1 MTLWQRWRAD
11 LAQPE
16 VPTGREGLGFL
27 VGTAVVIV
35 VAAQLTDPGTAL
47 DLILLS
53 PAVVAFVLRGLV
65 PRLPAE
71 VFAVMVIVPVALA
84 VGRDGAL
91 EGAFFLAV
99 MMVFNTASRLG
110 SLTRALIITGASM
123 ALPWVVAE
131 QIAPEAGISWQP
143 WVLANVFILSLGR
156 AVYRQERLI
165 EQLEQA
171 RRALA
176 DQEVAEERR
185 RIAREL
191 HDLAGHTLAAMLLH
205 VTGARHVLRRD
216 LAEAERALIDAET
229 VGRASLDQIRA
240 TVASLR
246 ADERGT
252 DPSLAGVADI
262 AALVD
267 DYRRAGL
274 VVDLAIDESAA
285 ELSGPVGVAVHRVA
299 REGLANVAQHAPG
312 NRVEVRVDRD
322 ADGVRLLVVDWGR
335 PASAPDPQGL
345 HFGLVG
351 MAERTRSVGGR
362 FDAGPTADGWRL
374 DAYFPNAGADQF
386 VPS

>member
-1 MTLWQRWRAD
+1 VTLWRRWRAD
-11 LAQPE
+11 LARPE
-16 VPTGREGLGFL
+16 VPTGRDALGFL

-35 VAAQLTDPGTAL
+35 IAAQLTDPGTAL
-47 DLILLS
+47 DLIALA
-53 PAVVAFVLRGLV
+53 PAVLAFALRGLI

-71 VFAVMVIVPVALA
+71 VFAVMVLVPVAVA
-84 VGRDGAL
+84 IGHDGAL
-91 EGAFFLAV
+91 EGAFFLSV
-99 MMVFNTASRLG
+99 MMVFNTSSHLG
-110 SLTRALIITGASM
+110 SLTRALIIMGVAV
-123 ALPWVVAE
+123 AVPWLVAE
-131 QIAPEAGISWQP
+131 HLAPESEIAWEP
-143 WVLANVFILSLGR
+143 WVLAHVFIFTLGR
-156 AVYRQERLI
+156 AVYRQGRLI
-165 EQLEQA
+165 EELERA

-252 DPSLAGVADI
+252 DPALAGVADLV
-262 AALVD
+262 ALVD
-267 DYRRAGL
+267 EYRRAGL
-274 VVDLAIDESAA
+274 VVDVTIAESAA
-285 ELSGPVGVAVHRVA
+285 DLTGPVGVAVHRVA
-299 REGLANVAQHAPG
+299 REGLCNVARHAPG
-312 NRVEVRVDRD
+312 NRVELRVDCVR
-322 ADGVRLLVVDWGR
+322 DGVRLLVVDQGR
-335 PASAPDPQGL
+335 PASPPDPQAL

-351 MAERTRSVGGR
+351 MAERTRSLGGR

-374 DAYFPNAGADQF
+374 EARFPTAVADQF
-386 VPS
+386 VAS

>member
-1 MTLWQRWRAD
+1 
-11 LAQPE
+11 
-16 VPTGREGLGFL
+16 
-27 VGTAVVIV
+27 
-35 VAAQLTDPGTAL
+35 
-47 DLILLS
+47 
-53 PAVVAFVLRGLV
+53 
-65 PRLPAE
+65 
-71 VFAVMVIVPVALA
+71 
-84 VGRDGAL
+84 
-91 EGAFFLAV
+91 
-99 MMVFNTASRLG
+99 MMVFNTASHLG
-110 SLTRALIITGASM
+110 SLTRALIITGAAM

-131 QIAPEAGISWQP
+131 QIAPEAGIAWQP

-252 DPSLAGVADI
+252 DPALAGVADI

-267 DYRRAGL
+267 EYRRAGL
-274 VVDLAIDESAA
+274 VVDMAIDESAA

-322 ADGVRLLVVDWGR
+322 GDGVRLLVVDRGR

-386 VPS
+386 VSS